1 MGCTTICVNNGLS
14 FVSTGVYQT
23 VFQTFYLDA
32 KNRNAL
38 AVSAGF
44 KIFIP
49 VPQKLLLPIIT
60 ANIVAT
66 ASIHKGTSMGIISG
80 INMPETKSLH

>member
-1 MGCTTICVNNGLS
+1 MLESAKPAAASPNGVAPSNNGFLS
-14 FVSTGVYQT
+14 FVSTGVIQT
-23 VFQTFYLDA
+23 CSPLFYLD

-49 VPQKLLLPIIT
+49 VPPKNLPSIT
-60 ANIVAT
+60 A
-66 ASIHKGTSMGIISG
+66 K
-80 INMPETKSLH
+80 

>member
-1 MGCTTICVNNGLS
+1 MLGILSAKPAAASPNGVAPLYASTTACPLS
-14 FVSTGVYQT
+14 VLVFIKL
-23 VFQTFYLDA
+23 FQTFYLDA

-49 VPQKLLLPIIT
+49 VPQKLLYL
-60 ANIVAT
+60 
-66 ASIHKGTSMGIISG
+66 
-80 INMPETKSLH
+80 